1 MERNPAEN
9 IETISARINKHEFH
23 RRVEENGGWLITVK
37 GSILI
42 GKKKC
47 RGREREAL
55 RTQYLGMHAADLGL
69 LFIHVGFSG
78 FLTRGKM

>member
-42 GKKKC
+42 GNKKC

-69 LFIHVGFSG
+69 LFIYVGFLG
-78 FLTRGKM
+78 F